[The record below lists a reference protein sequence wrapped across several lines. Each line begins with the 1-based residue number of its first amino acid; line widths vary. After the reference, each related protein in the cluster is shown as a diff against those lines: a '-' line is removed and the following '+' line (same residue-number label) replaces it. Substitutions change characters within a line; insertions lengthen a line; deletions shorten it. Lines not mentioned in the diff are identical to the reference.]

1 MHEESSVEKNDNKTE
16 QKPSLPRVN
25 LDLTK
30 FSKIQTSEQNHR
42 SNSQKESEEDRIGS
56 QETMNTH

>member
-1 MHEESSVEKNDNKTE
+1 MPPPMRAKRGGTKTE